1 MENALLWYV
10 LLGKMEPLLISYKA
24 VEVHVPLI
32 FSLLFSTYSF
42 PPFLFFFP
50 SNSSLFYCLSFPCSF
65 LLSLMN
71 SVFLLIGKVISQH
84 KDDLLSMLDH
94 FNIQVCMS
102 GKVIVLLMLVN
113 IL

>member
-1 MENALLWYV
+1 MVRTIRKDGAS
-10 LLGKMEPLLISYKA
+10 SYK
-24 VEVHVPLI
+24 LQSSGGTCTI
-32 FSLLFSTYSF
+32 NFFSTFFHILLSF

-102 GKVIVLLMLVN
+102 GKVIIVLLMLVN